1 MRYASCKQY
10 ADWLNSDNVVKI
22 YKKLR
27 SSGSLYL
34 LPMQNC
40 EQVALKNLKIDIT
53 LHCEIVFKKENW
65 FMQLILFLL
74 SLWSNHTIIYSFIK
88 WESATINK
96 ATAHKAF

>member
-1 MRYASCKQY
+1 MRYVSRKQY

-22 YKKLR
+22 YIKWR

-34 LPMQNC
+34 LPTQNC
-40 EQVALKNLKIDIT
+40 EQVALKNLKTDIT